1 MRHPNVYPSR
11 VIYVCTS
18 SLFFLNFAVHFFP
31 MYGNGPR
38 CIYPDFN
45 LIAAYFDHGNLN
57 VIADDDALIPLTRE
71 HEQFN
76 GPSLEQPYRLL
87 GACTPINIVAIV
99 ITVTSLSS
107 RQLLQTIL
115 LCHR

>member
-38 CIYPDFN
+38 CIYPDF
-45 LIAAYFDHGNLN
+45 N